1 MSKKILIAK
10 IISAFGIKG
19 GVKILCFCADPLQIE
34 KYPLFD
40 AKGNAVKLR
49 ISNKNKAVVG
59 SNASGEPILIV
70 SIDGVLDRNKAEE
83 LRGAEFFVNRED
95 LNETDEDEFYYVDL
109 IGLDVIDA
117 DSKKIGKVLNVQDF
131 GAGGML
137 EIEFEEQFLKSDAAK
152 SLTKIEN
159 FPFKNVTF
167 PEVNLKKGFV
177 KIEVQEILKEDS

>member
-19 GVKILCFCADPLQIE
+19 GVKILCFCEDPLQIE
-34 KYPLFD
+34 KYPLCD
-40 AKGNAVKLR
+40 AKGNSVKIK

-59 SNASGEPILIV
+59 SNASGDPILIV
-70 SIDGVLDRNKAEE
+70 TIDGVLDRNKAEE

-95 LNETDEDEFYYVDL
+95 LNETPDDEFYYVDL

-117 DSKKIGKVLNVQDF
+117 TAKKIGKVLNVQDF

-137 EIEFEEQFLKSDAAK
+137 EIEFEEDFLKTAAGK
-152 SLTKIEN
+152 NLEKIEN
-159 FPFKNVTF
+159 FPFKNTAF

-177 KIEVQEILKEDS
+177 KMEVPEILQE